1 MSEPRVDIASR
12 PAPLVALERIAKAYP
27 GVLANDA
34 VSFELRAGEVHALL
48 GENGAGKSTL
58 VGILYGLHQPDA
70 GRIVF
75 DGEEVAIHEPRDA
88 MALGV
93 GYVQQHFSLIPTL
106 TVAENLVLALRLGG
120 QRIGLRAGAA
130 KVRELSARYG
140 LEVSSEVPVEKLA
153 VGEQQRAELLK
164 ALAREPRVLILDEP
178 SSLLSPQEIER
189 LGVVIRRLAGEGIG
203 VILIGH
209 KLDEVLAVVDRITVL
224 RRGRNVRTLARSEAT
239 RELLGQLM
247 IGELAAVDADG
258 RGERGAVGE
267 AVLEVQ
273 GASVRGDR
281 GQSAVDDASVTLR
294 SGEILGVAGLEG
306 SGQVELVEA
315 IAGVRPLRG
324 GSVRVQGR
332 DVAGLSVRAR
342 QRAGIAHVP
351 ADRRRNGL
359 VGDLSVGENLTLPV
373 VGERRFS
380 RAGVLRRRALREHA
394 ETLVERFGV
403 RTPGPAVAVSTLS
416 GGNQQKV
423 VVARELSRRP
433 SIILACYPTWG
444 LDFAS
449 AEAVH
454 AELRRQA
461 GDGAAVLIASQDL
474 DELLALADRI
484 VVMQGGR
491 VTGELDAGEATPE
504 QLGLL
509 MGGAA

>member
-1 MSEPRVDIASR
+1 
-12 PAPLVALERIAKAYP
+12 
-27 GVLANDA
+27 
-34 VSFELRAGEVHALL
+34 
-48 GENGAGKSTL
+48 
-58 VGILYGLHQPDA
+58 
-70 GRIVF
+70 
-75 DGEEVAIHEPRDA
+75 
-88 MALGV
+88 
-93 GYVQQHFSLIPTL
+93 
-106 TVAENLVLALRLGG
+106 
-120 QRIGLRAGAA
+120 
-130 KVRELSARYG
+130 
-140 LEVSSEVPVEKLA
+140 
-153 VGEQQRAELLK
+153 
-164 ALAREPRVLILDEP
+164 
-178 SSLLSPQEIER
+178 
-189 LGVVIRRLAGEGIG
+189 
-203 VILIGH
+203 
-209 KLDEVLAVVDRITVL
+209 
-224 RRGRNVRTLARSEAT
+224 
-239 RELLGQLM
+239 
-247 IGELAAVDADG
+247 
-258 RGERGAVGE
+258 
-267 AVLEVQ
+267 
-273 GASVRGDR
+273 
-281 GQSAVDDASVTLR
+281 
-294 SGEILGVAGLEG
+294 VAGLEG

-315 IAGVRPLRG
+315 IAGVRPLGG
-324 GSVRVQGR
+324 GSVRVHGR

-342 QRAGIAHVP
+342 QGAGIAHVP

-359 VGDLSVGENLTLPV
+359 VSDLSVGENLTLPV
-373 VGERRFS
+373 AGERRFS

-474 DELLALADRI
+474 DELLAVADRI